1 VVRLNTHGAGA
12 SRMETRVQTEPHH
25 SHGGAPSAIATAGS
39 GSRRKSPRYAALFA
53 DSVVPR
59 QGYTRVVRPGTQIV
73 IVTARHDALS
83 ADELRAIGE
92 YRLDQ
97 YILAGL
103 YDAEVADRLGLTTD
117 PEMGRL
123 SPRGLHIAIG
133 DTSGRFL
140 CYVCFES
147 ASIPPFGN
155 VRSDLVYPVLRDTDR
170 LYFPCEV
177 DFGGW
182 IYADHPGMALL
193 PAANVRELIRLVRN
207 QSEKSPLD
215 RLAVVEMLVAIARVL
230 SDPVHRLEAIVGCAS
245 PDVRRLLHSYGIPVA
260 YMPFATDKQGWYSAQ
275 TDAIWTE
282 ASHRPGRFW
291 PFAIATADI
300 RAETPFFDALEEA
313 LSLDPPY
320 IAEALAPL
328 RRRGPERT
336 PRYIHGDPDGPA
348 DFWTADASYR
358 ADNHSGAS

>member
-1 VVRLNTHGAGA
+1 
-12 SRMETRVQTEPHH
+12 METSVQTEPHY
-25 SHGGAPSAIATAGS
+25 SRGVRASSAVATAGPD
-39 GSRRKSPRYAALFA
+39 SRRTSPRFAALFA
-53 DSVVPR
+53 DPVVPR

-83 ADELRAIGE
+83 ADEVRAIGE

-97 YILAGL
+97 YIQAGL
-103 YDAEVADRLGLTTD
+103 YDAEAADRLGLTTD

-123 SPRGLHIAIG
+123 GPRGLHIAVG

-170 LYFPCEV
+170 LYFPGEV

-193 PAANVRELIRLVRN
+193 PTANVRELTRLVRN
-207 QSEKSPLD
+207 QSERSPLD
-215 RLAVVEMLVAIARVL
+215 RLAVVEMLVASIRVL
-230 SDPVHRLEAIVGCAS
+230 SDRAQGIEAIVGCAS

-260 YMPFATDKQGWYSAQ
+260 YMPFATDSQGWYSAR

-291 PFAIATADI
+291 PVAIATADI
-300 RAETPFFDALEEA
+300 RAETPFFDALGEA

-320 IAEALAPL
+320 IAEALATL

-336 PRYIHGDPDGPA
+336 PRYTYGDPDEPA
-348 DFWTADASYR
+348 TFWTADPAYR
-358 ADNHSGAS
+358 ADNHSAAS